1 MYVDDVLD
9 SGSAFGAVPA
19 LERRDQLVMVD
30 SILVLGADFD
40 TAIGAIKVRKT
51 STFIVHTA
59 FAKCTQAV

>member
-1 MYVDDVLD
+1 
-9 SGSAFGAVPA
+9 
-19 LERRDQLVMVD
+19 MVD